1 MKLNLDGALSVSRQT
16 EPELTGS
23 VQLSLDSRV
32 PMVILAAPGLQ
43 EIVDGILDRVAG
55 NLQFSLEQSVI
66 NDYFVWVDEQLRIA
80 HGGKDMQ

>member
-16 EPELTGS
+16 EPELAGS

-80 HGGKDMQ
+80 HGAKDMQ